1 MYIHR
6 ASGNRKGSSSRS
18 ETVEDILA
26 EMDEKMIGLDNV
38 KEKLKSFI
46 AIARI
51 RTLRFERDLPADR
64 INLHMVFHGPPG
76 TGKTVMARKV
86 GRLLKA
92 VRALGRGDCVEVD
105 RADLVASY
113 VGQTSAKTTEVV
125 EKALGSVLFID
136 EAYTLTSQGASAD
149 PFGQE
154 AVDTLLRLMENYRDQ
169 LVVIIAGYTDAINDF
184 IKSNDGLA
192 SRFSHY
198 VEFPSYAGDE
208 LKEIFLNMA
217 KENQVNIDDGA
228 LRVIERR
235 IAEMARNGRQDAKF
249 GNARAIR
256 DFFETVLTAQSER
269 LSLYPDLDS
278 ISDEE
283 LQHITED
290 DARLAVEKH
299 YEARK

>member
-1 MYIHR
+1 MYTHR
-6 ASGNRKGSSSRS
+6 SNANRKGSSRN

-26 EMDEKMIGLDNV
+26 EMDENMIGLEGV

-46 AIARI
+46 SIARI
-51 RTLRFERDLPADR
+51 RMLRFERDLPADR

-92 VRALGRGDCVEVD
+92 IRALGRGDCIEVD
-105 RADLVASY
+105 RADLVGSY
-113 VGQTSAKTTEVV
+113 VGHTAKLTTEVV
-125 EKALGSVLFID
+125 EKALDSVLFID

-154 AVDTLLRLMENYRDQ
+154 AVDTLLRLMENHRDR

-184 IKSNDGLA
+184 IRSNDGLA
-192 SRFSHY
+192 SRFSHFI
-198 VEFPSYAGDE
+198 EFPSYTADE
-208 LKEIFLNMA
+208 LRQIFLNMA
-217 KENQVNIDDGA
+217 KDNKVDISEDA
-228 LRVIERR
+228 LRVIDRR
-235 IAEMARNGRQDAKF
+235 IIEMARNGRHDVKF

-269 LSLYPDLDS
+269 LSLHPDLEK